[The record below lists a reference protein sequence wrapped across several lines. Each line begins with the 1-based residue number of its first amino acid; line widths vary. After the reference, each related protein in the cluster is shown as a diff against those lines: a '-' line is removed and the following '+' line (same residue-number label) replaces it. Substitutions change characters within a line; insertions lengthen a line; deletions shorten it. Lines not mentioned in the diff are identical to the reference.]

1 MTNMTP
7 TPDGWRWRPLRPRA
21 VSAPK
26 ADSEEGV
33 PLQSMDESGWG
44 PRKAIA
50 EAVAGPL
57 GVQPSINSAVN
68 FSNRP
73 AIRVRCSYKSY
84 TLRPVLQPCP
94 TVGRRRCRSP
104 KVDDG
109 ELQKTAPE
117 ASLTGQSGH
126 WFLHHIN
133 GCKTSWKSRPRSPV
147 CVYMRLYI

>member
-1 MTNMTP
+1 MTNMTT
-7 TPDGWRWRPLRPRA
+7 TPDGRRWRPLRPRA

-33 PLQSMDESGWG
+33 PLQSKDESGRG

-57 GVQPSINSAVN
+57 GVQQSKNSAVN
-68 FSNRP
+68 SSNRP

-84 TLRPVLQPCP
+84 ALCPVLQPCP

-109 ELQKTAPE
+109 ELQKAAPE
-117 ASLTGQSGH
+117 ASLTGPSGH

-133 GCKTSWKSRPRSPV
+133 GCKTSRRSQPRSPV
-147 CVYMRLYI
+147 CVYKRLFT